1 MIICPRRRVA
11 APASTSLCGGIGSC
25 VMEKAPSGASC
36 EMRTRI
42 ASNGLVKLGLHVS
55 ESRKR
60 KQYRRQTGDQ
70 YGKANRAL

>member
-1 MIICPRRRVA
+1 
-11 APASTSLCGGIGSC
+11 
-25 VMEKAPSGASC
+25 MEKAPSGASC